1 MTPEQLDRASDL
13 IAAWSAI
20 IAPPPKW
27 TISEW
32 ADHRRKLSGEAA
44 AEKGQWRTNR
54 AEYQR
59 GIMDAVADPTI
70 EQVVVMS
77 SAQVGKTEILLNCIG
92 YFVDFDPSP
101 LMLVQPDEAMA
112 ETFSK
117 DRLAPMFRDS
127 PSLRS
132 KVRPAKTRDS
142 GNTILH
148 KRFPGGHVT
157 LVGANAP
164 SGLASRPIR
173 ILLLDEVD
181 RYPASAGTEGD
192 PVNLAIARTK
202 NFWNRRVVM
211 VSTPTVK
218 GLSRIERSYELSDQ
232 RHFVV
237 PCPHCQHPHPLRWGN
252 VVWPEGRRDLA
263 TLRCPACNGTITSA
277 QKNQAVAKCAPLP
290 DGTKPIGNDGQPLG
304 WRGRAPFTRIAG
316 FHLNE
321 LYSPWR
327 SIADIAIEHGR
338 AKDDPSTLQV
348 WINTSLGET
357 WEEGGERISE
367 HALIERC
374 EPYPQADVPARGLIL
389 TAGVDTQQDRL
400 EIEVV
405 AWAGGEESWSVAYHV
420 ILGDPDIPEG
430 TAGSPWT
437 HLTDYLRKRWTSE
450 AGGEMVIE
458 TTCIDTGGS
467 NTQAVYG
474 YVKRHK
480 GDRVYGVKGQGGPGL
495 PIVGNPA
502 RRRAGKKT
510 TRPIDVY
517 IVGVDN
523 AKSIVYKR
531 LRITEPGSGYC
542 HFPQGRSAEY
552 FRGLTAEKAVTKFVK
567 GFPRL
572 EWHKTSGARNE
583 PLDCRVYAFAA
594 LVLRAPQFDKLALRR
609 RQTMPAPKPAE
620 VETPPPVERPA
631 EDTPRPDH
639 NNAAKR
645 KRTTRRASFVHSW

>member
-1 MTPEQLDRASDL
+1 MTAKQGDRAVDHM
-13 IAAWSAI
+13 AALFAI
-20 IAPPPKW
+20 LPAPPKW

-59 GIMDAVADPTI
+59 GIMDSASDPTI

-77 SAQVGKTEILLNCIG
+77 SAQVGKTEVLLNCIG

-173 ILLLDEVD
+173 VLLLDEVD
-181 RYPASAGTEGD
+181 RYPASAGSEGD

-218 GLSRIERSYELSDQ
+218 GLSRIERAFELSDQ
-232 RHFVV
+232 RHFLV
-237 PCPHCQHPHPLRWGN
+237 PCPHCQHEHPLRWGN
-252 VVWPEGRRDLA
+252 VVWPTGRRDLA
-263 TLRCPACNGTITSA
+263 TLRCPSCDGTISNA
-277 QKNQAVAKCAPLP
+277 QKNQAVA
-290 DGTKPIGNDGQPLG
+290 
-304 WRGRAPFTRIAG
+304 RGRWQASAGPSRIAG

-327 SIADIAIEHGR
+327 SIVDIAIEHGR

-367 HALIERC
+367 HSLIERC
-374 EPYPQADVPARGLIL
+374 EPFPKNADVPARGLIL

-400 EIEVV
+400 EVEVV

-420 ILGDPDIPEG
+420 ILGDPDLPEG
-430 TAGSPWT
+430 TPGSPWT
-437 HLTDYLRKRWTSE
+437 HLTDFLRKRWTSE

-467 NTQAVYG
+467 NTQSVYQ

-480 GDRVYGVKGQGGPGL
+480 GDRVYGIKGQGGPGL

-502 RRRAGKKT
+502 RRRSGKKT
-510 TRPIDVY
+510 SRPIDVY
-517 IVGVDN
+517 IVGTDN

-531 LRITEPGSGYC
+531 LRIAEPGPGYC
-542 HFPQGRSAEY
+542 HFPQGRGVEY

-572 EWHKTSGARNE
+572 EWHKTSGSRNE

-594 LVLRAPQFDKLALRR
+594 LVLRAPQFDKIAHRKKMR
-609 RQTMPAPKPAE
+609 AE
-620 VETPPPVERPA
+620 ATPPPAQPTDSPPEKEIAAQDPPTKPA
-631 EDTPRPDH
+631 DTPAKIKRRSSRIRRGGFVNAWRP
-639 NNAAKR
+639 
-645 KRTTRRASFVHSW
+645 

>member
-1 MTPEQLDRASDL
+1 MTAKELDRASDV
-13 IAAWSAI
+13 IAAWTAI
-20 IAPPPKW
+20 ISPPPKW
-27 TISEW
+27 TISQW

-44 AEKGQWRTNR
+44 AEKGQWRTER

-59 GIMDAVADPTI
+59 GIMDAVADPDI

-77 SAQVGKTEILLNCIG
+77 SAQVGKTEVLLNCIG

-173 ILLLDEVD
+173 VLLLDEVD

-202 NFWNRRVVM
+202 NFWNRRIVM

-218 GLSRIERSYELSDQ
+218 GLSRIERAYEISDQ
-232 RHFVV
+232 RHFLV
-237 PCPHCQHPHPLRWGN
+237 PCPHCQHEHPLRWGN
-252 VVWPEGRRDLA
+252 VVWQDGRRDLA
-263 TLRCPACNGTITSA
+263 SLRCPSCNGTITNA
-277 QKNQAVAKCAPLP
+277 QKNQAVA
-290 DGTKPIGNDGQPLG
+290 
-304 WRGRAPFTRIAG
+304 RGRWQASAGPSRIAG

-367 HALIERC
+367 HALMERC

-400 EIEVV
+400 EVEVV
-405 AWAGGEESWSVAYHV
+405 AWAGGEESWSVAYQV

-430 TAGSPWT
+430 TPGSPWT

-467 NTQAVYG
+467 NTQSVYG

-480 GDRVYGVKGQGGPGL
+480 GDRVYGIKGQGGPGL

-502 RRRAGKKT
+502 RRRSGKKT
-510 TRPIDVY
+510 SRPIDVY
-517 IVGVDN
+517 IVGVDS

-531 LRITEPGSGYC
+531 LRIAEPGAGYC

-552 FRGLTAEKAVTKFVK
+552 FRGLTAEKAVTKFLK
-567 GFPRL
+567 GFPRI

-594 LVLRAPQFDKLALRR
+594 LILRAPQFDKLAYRLKTRAAELREKPPVHEIPAQDPEPVKADSASKSKHRPTRR
-609 RQTMPAPKPAE
+609 RGGF
-620 VETPPPVERPA
+620 V
-631 EDTPRPDH
+631 
-639 NNAAKR
+639 NAWR
-645 KRTTRRASFVHSW
+645 H

>member
-1 MTPEQLDRASDL
+1 MTAKELDRASDV
-13 IAAWSAI
+13 IAAWTAI

-27 TISEW
+27 TISQW

-44 AEKGQWRTNR
+44 AEKGQWRTER

-59 GIMDAVADPTI
+59 GIMDAVADPDI

-77 SAQVGKTEILLNCIG
+77 SAQVGKTEVLLNCIG

-132 KVRPAKTRDS
+132 KIRPVRSRDS

-173 ILLLDEVD
+173 VLLLDEVD

-218 GLSRIERSYELSDQ
+218 GLSRIERAFEISDQ
-232 RHFVV
+232 RHFLV
-237 PCPHCQHPHPLRWGN
+237 PCPHCQHEQPLRWGN
-252 VVWPEGRRDLA
+252 VVWQDGRRDLA
-263 TLRCPACNGTITSA
+263 TLRCPSCNGTITNA
-277 QKNQAVAKCAPLP
+277 QKNQAVS
-290 DGTKPIGNDGQPLG
+290 
-304 WRGRAPFTRIAG
+304 RGRWQASAGPSRIAG

-430 TAGSPWT
+430 TPGSPWT

-467 NTQAVYG
+467 NTQAVYQ

-480 GDRVYGVKGQGGPGL
+480 GDRVYGIKGQGGPGL

-502 RRRAGKKT
+502 RRRSGKKT
-510 TRPIDVY
+510 SRPIDVY

-531 LRITEPGSGYC
+531 LRIAEPGPGYC

-552 FRGLTAEKAVTKFVK
+552 FRGLTAEKAVTKFLK

-594 LVLRAPQFDKLALRR
+594 LILRAPQFDKIAYRLKMRAAELKK
-609 RQTMPAPKPAE
+609 KPAE
-620 VETPPPVERPA
+620 PEMPAQDQAQIA
-631 EDTPRPDH
+631 EDTASKTKHRP
-639 NNAAKR
+639 
-645 KRTTRRASFVHSW
+645 TRRRGGFVNAWRH